1 MNSKKGIEDTIIQ
14 YLELDDSWTLE
25 TRLQVK
31 EWIRNFTQGANNK
44 PVMKELEK
52 VIKLIDR
59 ELLADDG
66 KDGVKKIDQQDEE
79 GENK

>member
-1 MNSKKGIEDTIIQ
+1 MNPKKGIEDTIIQ
-14 YLELDDSWTLE
+14 YLELDESWTSE
-25 TRLQVK
+25 TRLLVK

-52 VIKLIDR
+52 VIKFIDR
-59 ELLADDG
+59 DLQTDDG
-66 KDGVKKIDQQDEE
+66 KDGVEKNNQRDEE

>member
-14 YLELDDSWTLE
+14 YLELDESWTSE
-25 TRLQVK
+25 TRLLVK
-31 EWIRNFTQGANNK
+31 EWIRTFTQGANNK

-52 VIKLIDR
+52 VIKFIDR
-59 ELLADDG
+59 DLQTDDG
-66 KDGVKKIDQQDEE
+66 KDGAEKNNQQDEE